1 MSNKLCTCGKG
12 YVSIWDGKCLN
23 CRTEEEQKVHEFALD
38 TIFAENP
45 ESKEDAIKFYKEI
58 RGITK

>member
-1 MSNKLCTCGKG
+1 M
-12 YVSIWDGKCLN
+12 WDGKCLN
-23 CRTEEEQKVHEFALD
+23 CRTEEEQKAHEFALD

-58 RGITK
+58 RGIAK